1 MRGVCGAC
9 LLLAACALAGRGADR
24 LPNILLIVADD
35 LGYGDLGS
43 YGQKNIRTPVL
54 DKLAAEGMRFTDHYA
69 GSTVCAPSRSALMT
83 GLHTGHTPVRGNLRV
98 SAMSQYPLPD
108 ESITIAE
115 VLKKAGYATAMIGKW
130 GLGGVGNSGEPDRQG
145 FDFFYGYLS
154 QSHAHN
160 YYPEFL
166 FHNNER
172 VPLRNV
178 MPEPKAD
185 TGVERLSNCSCN
197 LFARSVIQRI

>member
-1 MRGVCGAC
+1 MRRFWIAC
-9 LLLAACALAGRGADR
+9 LLLAAFALASSGADR

-43 YGQKNIRTPVL
+43 YGQKNIQTPVL
-54 DKLAAEGMRFTDHYA
+54 DKLATEGMRFTDHYA

-83 GLHTGHTPVRGNLRV
+83 GLDTGHTPVRGNRRV
-98 SAMSQYPLPD
+98 NPMSQYPLPAD
-108 ESITIAE
+108 SVTIAE
-115 VLKKAGYATAMIGKW
+115 VLKKAGYATGMIGKW

-145 FDFFYGYLS
+145 FDYFFGYLS
-154 QSHAHN
+154 QTHAHN

-166 FHNNER
+166 FRNNER

-178 MPEPKAD
+178 LPEPKAD
-185 TGVERLSNCSCN
+185 TGTGSGLDLPAS
-197 LFARSVIQRI
+197 LRST